1 MKGTRLMPRPS
12 SYNVTVGTT
21 AADDLG
27 ALPLNRFDAITR
39 RIAALKDGLPGS
51 VKRLS
56 NFGYDYRLRV
66 GDYRILF
73 DVRGAEITIR
83 RVLHRRHAYASPPGQ
98 KKRKGEH

>member
-1 MKGTRLMPRPS
+1 MPAFIYEVSIAPSATEDLM
-12 SYNVTVGTT
+12 
-21 AADDLG
+21 
-27 ALPLNRFDAITR
+27 ALPTNLFDTITR
-39 RIAALKDGLPGS
+39 RINGLKDGIPGS

-56 NFGYDYRLRV
+56 NFGYDCRLRV

-73 DVRGAEITIR
+73 DVRGAQITIR

>member
-1 MKGTRLMPRPS
+1 MPLLT
-12 SYNVTVGTT
+12 YEVVVGKSATE
-21 AADDLG
+21 DLV
-27 ALPLNRFDAITR
+27 AIPKNLFDTITR
-39 RIAALKDGLPGS
+39 RINALKNGIPGS

-56 NFGYDYRLRV
+56 NFGYDCRLRV

-73 DVRGAEITIR
+73 DVRGAQITIR

>member
-1 MKGTRLMPRPS
+1 MPAFH
-12 SYNVTVGTT
+12 YEVTIGES
-21 AADDLG
+21 AAEDL
-27 ALPLNRFDAITR
+27 AAIPTNRFDTITR
-39 RIAALKDGLPGS
+39 RINSLTNGIPGS

-56 NFGYDYRLRV
+56 NFGYDCRLRV

-73 DVRGAEITIR
+73 DVRSDQITIR

>member
-1 MKGTRLMPRPS
+1 MPPPPNYEVS
-12 SYNVTVGTT
+12 IGAT
-21 AADDLG
+21 AAEDL
-27 ALPLNRFDAITR
+27 ATLPTNRFDTITR
-39 RIAALKDGLPGS
+39 RIDALKNGIPGS

-56 NFGYDYRLRV
+56 NFGYDCRLRV

-73 DVRGAEITIR
+73 DVRGAQITIR

>member
-1 MKGTRLMPRPS
+1 MPLTYEVS
-12 SYNVTVGTT
+12 LGES
-21 AADDLG
+21 AKEDL
-27 ALPLNRFDAITR
+27 AVLPTNRFDTITR
-39 RIAALKDGLPGS
+39 RINALKNGIPGS

-56 NFGYDYRLRV
+56 NFGYDCRLRV

-73 DVRGAEITIR
+73 DVRGAQITIR

>member
-1 MKGTRLMPRPS
+1 MP
-12 SYNVTVGTT
+12 
-21 AADDLG
+21 
-27 ALPLNRFDAITR
+27 PLNYEVYISASASEDLTALSRNFFDTITR
-39 RIAALKDGLPGS
+39 RINALRNGIPGN

-56 NFGYDYRLRV
+56 NFGYDCRLRV

-73 DVRGAEITIR
+73 DVRGAQITIR

>member
-1 MKGTRLMPRPS
+1 MPPVAYEVS
-12 SYNVTVGTT
+12 IGESATE
-21 AADDLG
+21 DLAG
-27 ALPLNRFDAITR
+27 LPTNLFDTITH
-39 RIAALKDGLPGS
+39 RINALKNGIPGS

-56 NFGYDYRLRV
+56 NFGYDCRLRV

-73 DVRGAEITIR
+73 DVRGAQITIR

>member
-1 MKGTRLMPRPS
+1 MPPLIYEVS
-12 SYNVTVGTT
+12 IAASATV
-21 AADDLG
+21 DLA
-27 ALPLNRFDAITR
+27 ALPTNRFDTITR
-39 RIAALKDGLPGS
+39 RINALKNGIPGS

-56 NFGYDYRLRV
+56 NFGYDCRLRV

-73 DVRGAEITIR
+73 DVRGAQITIR